1 MILRQWASRLGS
13 LRDSSAPPTLGLNCS
28 FESKLRLERSEEAQP
43 VFHQARH
50 QKSTFHRLRRV
61 SSHPVPQGRILE
73 DVDDPVGRLFD
84 VVHQETVHAVLDLML
99 DAANIATNDRSAFP
113 HCLSDGQAEAFAER
127 LLEYD
132 RGTALQ
138 GVYQRRILDR

>member
-13 LRDSSAPPTLGLNCS
+13 LRDSSAPPSLGLNCS
-28 FESKLRLERSEEAQP
+28 LEPKVRLERSEVVPP

-73 DVDDPVGRLFD
+73 NVDDPVGRLFD
-84 VVHQETVHAVLDLML
+84 AVHQETVHDVIDLL
-99 DAANIATNDRSAFP
+99 LAATNLA
-113 HCLSDGQAEAFAER
+113 
-127 LLEYD
+127 
-132 RGTALQ
+132 TT
-138 GVYQRRILDR
+138 QR